1 MPFQIIRN
9 DITKVSA
16 DAIVNTANPK
26 PVIGSGTDSAIYA
39 AAGEQLLLAE
49 RQKIGELR
57 PGEAA
62 YTDAFGLNARYI
74 IHTVGPIWVDG
85 NHGER
90 EILRSCYDNSL
101 NLADKL
107 GCTSIAFPL
116 ISSGVYGFPKDEALS
131 IAYAA
136 IGAFVLTH
144 EMLVTLVVLDRNS
157 LRLSEKLMGSIQQYI
172 DDHAAQN
179 LHQREYESD
188 LPSRRSRMSRRRELE
203 YQYARGHLPS
213 HTPPNPSEA
222 RTLQPFAGQSLEEV
236 IGSSGKSFQ
245 QRLFELIDERGLDDV
260 TVYKRANL
268 DRKLFSSIR
277 CNPNYVPKKT
287 TAVALALAL
296 ELNLPTM
303 TDLLSRA
310 GIALNNSDY
319 FDLIVAYFVS
329 NQNYNLFEINT
340 ALVCYNQKTIGSIQ

>member
-144 EMLVTLVVLDRNS
+144 ETLVTLVVLDRNS
-157 LRLSEKLMGSIQQYI
+157 LRLS
-172 DDHAAQN
+172 
-179 LHQREYESD
+179 
-188 LPSRRSRMSRRRELE
+188 
-203 YQYARGHLPS
+203 
-213 HTPPNPSEA
+213 
-222 RTLQPFAGQSLEEV
+222 
-236 IGSSGKSFQ
+236 
-245 QRLFELIDERGLDDV
+245 
-260 TVYKRANL
+260 
-268 DRKLFSSIR
+268 
-277 CNPNYVPKKT
+277 
-287 TAVALALAL
+287 
-296 ELNLPTM
+296 
-303 TDLLSRA
+303 
-310 GIALNNSDY
+310 
-319 FDLIVAYFVS
+319 
-329 NQNYNLFEINT
+329 
-340 ALVCYNQKTIGSIQ
+340 